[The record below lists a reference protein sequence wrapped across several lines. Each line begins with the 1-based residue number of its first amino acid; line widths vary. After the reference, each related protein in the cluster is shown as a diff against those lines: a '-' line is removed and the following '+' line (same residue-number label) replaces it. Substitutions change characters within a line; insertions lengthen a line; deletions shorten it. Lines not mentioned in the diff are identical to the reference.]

1 MEFFLRA
8 AIALFE
14 RETSFRFFKLY
25 FSLSLSLSLSL
36 CARSPSAICFSR
48 LASTMMTNK
57 KESKGDSFEGAS

>member
-36 CARSPSAICFSR
+36 RA
-48 LASTMMTNK
+48 LAQRDLFFAPRIDDDD
-57 KESKGDSFEGAS
+57 EQKGK